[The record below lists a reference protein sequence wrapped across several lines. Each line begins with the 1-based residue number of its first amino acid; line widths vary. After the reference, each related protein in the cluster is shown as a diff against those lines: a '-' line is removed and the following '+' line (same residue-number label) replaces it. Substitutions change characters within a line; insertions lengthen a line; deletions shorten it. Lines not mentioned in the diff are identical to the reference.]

1 MTPREKKSSISL
13 AGIFALRMLGLFV
26 ILPVFAIYARELPG
40 GNDEFMVGLTLGI
53 YGLAQGILQIPFGA
67 ASDRFGRKPVII
79 AGLLIFAFG
88 SFIAACS
95 GSIWGIFIGRAL
107 QGAGSHSLYFR
118 LRA

>member
-1 MTPREKKSSISL
+1 MTQSAPWRMTPREKKSSISL

-26 ILPVFAIYARELPG
+26 ILPVFAIYARELHG

-95 GSIWGIFIGRAL
+95 
-107 QGAGSHSLYFR
+107 Y
-118 LRA
+118 